1 MGDGLEREKVTQGK
15 KAAAPASE
23 PAAENPAYERILGA
37 AFTAFTER
45 GYAGTSTLEIATR
58 AQVSK
63 RDLYANFSSKQAIL
77 VACIARRAERMRLSP
92 DLPAPRSLQMLAET
106 LRNYAATVIREVSQP
121 AVMAMF
127 RLAIAEAKQSSD
139 VAQALDEARSVSRA
153 ALRDLLA
160 EAQAR
165 KILNTG
171 DTKHMAEQFFALVWG
186 DLQLDLLLGVAAS
199 PKPAEIDKRADAAT
213 KAFLGLH
220 KSIQTRKGGG

>member
-1 MGDGLEREKVTQGK
+1 MTQRKKV
-15 KAAAPASE
+15 AAPAPE

-37 AFTAFTER
+37 AFTAFTES
-45 GYAGTSTLEIATR
+45 GYAGTSTLDIATR

-63 RDLYANFSSKQAIL
+63 RDLYANFNSKQAIL

-92 DLPAPRSLQMLAET
+92 NLPAPRTLQMLAET

-127 RLAIAEAKQSSD
+127 RLAIAEAKRSSD
-139 VAQALDEARSVSRA
+139 VAQTLDAARSVSRA

-160 EAQAR
+160 AAQAR
-165 KILNTG
+165 EILGSG
-171 DTKHMAEQFFALVWG
+171 DAKHMAEQFFALVWG

-199 PKPAEIDKRADAAT
+199 PKPVEIDNRADAAT
-213 KAFLGLH
+213 EAFLGLH
-220 KSIQTRKGGG
+220 KSAQTRKGVG